1 MDECVVCTSF
11 DICVTCHFRWQ
22 VLKFVL
28 AASTA
33 TRALFARLQQR
44 SIILKSISL
53 LDCLLEAHA
62 AIVTTSESL
71 GASLGSAAGPETQQV
86 LQVSLHLQT

>member
-1 MDECVVCTSF
+1 M
-11 DICVTCHFRWQ
+11 
-22 VLKFVL
+22 L
-28 AASTA
+28 AASIA

-44 SIILKSISL
+44 SFILKSISL

-71 GASLGSAAGPETQQV
+71 GASLGNAAGPETQQV
-86 LQVSLHLQT
+86 LQVRLTRRLTTAHPPCASVCLSSTGCFSI